1 MINDVL
7 SNLFK
12 TDADSNV
19 YVRVIPRENIEN
31 ESTEN
36 FISILKELNFLP
48 FELDDVRYMLNT
60 NDTIKTRDLIKSF
73 ILQDETRRYLGTKT
87 WDILDIISLIN
98 GSLSVEEN
106 DALYNKHHSDKLI
119 QINEKDD
126 DE

>member
-31 ESTEN
+31 ESTED
-36 FISILKELNFLP
+36 FISILKELDFLP

-60 NDTIKTRDLIKSF
+60 NDTIRIRDIIKQL
-73 ILQDETRRYLGTKT
+73 ILQDETRRYLGIKT

-98 GSLSVEEN
+98 GTLSVEEN
-106 DALYNKHHSDKLI
+106 AALYNKHHPDKAI
-119 QINEKDD
+119 GINEKDD

>member
-1 MINDVL
+1 MINDAL